1 MVFCSE
7 SGILDTNE
15 ITGVFASKKQEKMIC
30 KTNFFCIKKYLFKNI
45 FFLYKKYIYMLINPH
60 VG

>member
-15 ITGVFASKKQEKMIC
+15 ITGVFASKKPEKMIC
-30 KTNFFCIKKYLFKNI
+30 KTKIVCIKKYLFKNI
-45 FFLYKKYIYMLINPH
+45 FFI
-60 VG
+60 